1 MTIYDQIPNNANFP
15 KNPIQKHDQET
26 PKTSTT
32 EYSGCHGGYL
42 ADPAVGELKVGDLE
56 GFRVYKFKANRRVF
70 LLAYTIEGDSVVLFQ
85 VGPHENFYRDLKRYL
100 KGMGN

>member
-1 MTIYDQIPNNANFP
+1 MIRLPIMLILQKTPFKNTIKKLPRTLQQNILDAVEDI
-15 KNPIQKHDQET
+15 
-26 PKTSTT
+26 
-32 EYSGCHGGYL
+32 L
-42 ADPAVGELKVGDLE
+42 ADPAVGELKAGDLE

>member
-1 MTIYDQIPNNANFP
+1 MGDVPDLALQVMPVGSWH
-15 KNPIQKHDQET
+15 NPFKLTAMGPTRIRIISLLGTLCTNVPHYK
-26 PKTSTT
+26 
-32 EYSGCHGGYL
+32 
-42 ADPAVGELKVGDLE
+42 
-56 GFRVYKFKANRRVF
+56 RVYKFKANRRVF